1 MVIDLP
7 KNCFYA
13 LETITFIRTIY
24 STTPANHPGYSPDR
38 FLDTRAK
45 PRVSPMTLATILAT
59 TSAKTSGETNYSL
72 IFDIRALARVSRDGS
87 IYTAPEI
94 IAEVLADHLNSLLLY
109 YV

>member
-24 STTPANHPGYSPDR
+24 STTPANQPGYSPDR

-45 PRVSPMTLATILAT
+45 PRVSPMTLAKTLAT
-59 TSAKTSGETNYSL
+59 TSGETNYSL

-94 IAEVLADHLNSLLLY
+94 IAEVLAEVLADHCI
-109 YV
+109 